1 MTRKMKDSGVEW
13 IGYMN
18 TCWKTMPLKF
28 ILKERRQKNSPIITK
43 ERLSLSIGVGVTL
56 YSEKTTNL
64 DRFKDD
70 VTQYKVA
77 YPNDLVINSMNVIV
91 GAEGISNY
99 LGCVSP
105 AYYVM
110 YSSNPQKFITKY
122 YDYCFKTST
131 IQKALFYLGKGIMAI
146 DRGEGRVNTCRLKV
160 SSYDLGRLE
169 FPVPSVNEQH
179 RIVEFLDNRCNKID
193 QTIQKE
199 KQVIEKLKEYKQS
212 VITEAVT
219 KGLNP
224 NVKLKDSGVEW
235 IGEIPEDWQCVKLK
249 LKVNTTK
256 GYAFKADIFQE
267 KGIPLV
273 KASDIKNRTVVK
285 SNVFIKSEFKELYS
299 NVELSTNDILIST
312 VGSTPEV
319 INSAV
324 GQIALVPKELNKS
337 LLNQNVVKIVPND
350 DVYYLYLFYF
360 LSTHSF
366 RKYLDLIAHGTANQ
380 ASLTLKDMLE
390 YMITLPTIS
399 KQKEIADY
407 LDKKCSSIDKLISDK
422 EKVIKKLTEYK
433 KSLIYE
439 CVTGKKEVQ

>member
-13 IGYMN
+13 IGEIPED
-18 TCWKTMPLKF
+18 WSIVKLKSVLSMQMQYGANESGETF
-28 ILKERRQKNSPIITK
+28 NQDEPRYIRITDIQDNNRLKEEGK
-43 ERLSLSIGVGVTL
+43 LSLSMDKARAFLLDDEDLLFARSGATVGKTFLFSRELGMSAFAGYLIRAKFNSKVVPKYIYYYTL
-56 YSEKTTNL
+56 STSYDEWKNM
-64 DRFKDD
+64 
-70 VTQYKVA
+70 
-77 YPNDLVINSMNVIV
+77 I
-91 GAEGISNY
+91 
-99 LGCVSP
+99 
-105 AYYVM
+105 
-110 YSSNPQKFITKY
+110 FIQA
-122 YDYCFKTST
+122 T
-131 IQKALFYLGKGIMAI
+131 IQNIGANKYSNMEISIPSKIEQEKVVDYLDKKC
-146 DRGEGRVNTCRLKV
+146 T
-160 SSYDLGRLE
+160 
-169 FPVPSVNEQH
+169 
-179 RIVEFLDNRCNKID
+179 KID
-193 QTIQKE
+193 QTRDKE

-407 LDKKCSSIDKLISDK
+407 LDKKCSSIDKLISYK

-439 CVTGKKEVQ
+439 CVTGKREVQ